1 MINRG
6 IPYIYKNKVYLGK
19 NLKQV
24 LVQFQKYSAFARKR
38 SRRNWTLIMW
48 KKYKRKINRKNKS
61 KYKRKIHERGVFGDA
76 FRTLRSF
83 GKLWYKSL
91 CGKWDEKKNY
101 VLVKLNV
108 SKRVTLPNGRTFI
121 ARYKRMKRSELLSN
135 IVMKRTYTQRA
146 VQRGRRRKRKQQGQ
160 GIFDFVKK
168 VARNP
173 LVKSIAKKGLGVYH
187 NLTKRVKNKTLKR
200 ILKLHTAHLALNKAI
215 KATNNRLSN
224 G

>member
-24 LVQFQKYSAFARKR
+24 LVQFQKYSSFARKR

-91 CGKWDEKKNY
+91 RGK
-101 VLVKLNV
+101 
-108 SKRVTLPNGRTFI
+108 
-121 ARYKRMKRSELLSN
+121 
-135 IVMKRTYTQRA
+135 
-146 VQRGRRRKRKQQGQ
+146 
-160 GIFDFVKK
+160 
-168 VARNP
+168 
-173 LVKSIAKKGLGVYH
+173 
-187 NLTKRVKNKTLKR
+187 
-200 ILKLHTAHLALNKAI
+200 
-215 KATNNRLSN
+215 
-224 G
+224 